1 MPSTTAPLSPKNRPR
16 WRRCCPRRIE
26 LMRCVELPEVSEQQ
40 PAVGVRI
47 APNALGVLPGEAL
60 AGAPFA
66 ALNRVPHPL
75 LRGQAELPGEHRGD
89 PLALRLHDRE

>member
-1 MPSTTAPLSPKNRPR
+1 VKSNTSLVICAH
-16 WRRCCPRRIE
+16 
-26 LMRCVELPEVSEQQ
+26 LPQVSEQQ

-66 ALNRVPHPL
+66 ALNRVPHRL
-75 LRGQAELPGEHRGD
+75 LRGQAELPREHRGD
-89 PLALRLHDRE
+89 PFALRLHDRE